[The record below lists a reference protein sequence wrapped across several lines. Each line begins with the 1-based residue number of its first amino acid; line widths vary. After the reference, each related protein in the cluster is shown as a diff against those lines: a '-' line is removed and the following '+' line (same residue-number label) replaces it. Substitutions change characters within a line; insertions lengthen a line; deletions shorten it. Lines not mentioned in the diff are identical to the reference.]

1 MFKKQP
7 SPSEA
12 FDLPQIAVSKVIRCR
27 AAVYDG
33 LSRQQLV
40 RNAAR
45 LPTNNGISNRFHR
58 YTKVSTVVGF
68 GHRPGHLHH
77 LHGAGDQAIITFVKL
92 KTRRLAI
99 VIGYLVVVFMALT
112 LSPAGVADM
121 YARARQAYARGEYET
136 VEGPVSNFHPMPYS
150 GHENESFL

>member
-1 MFKKQP
+1 MEYQTVFTVAQKSAP
-7 SPSEA
+7 WW
-12 FDLPQIAVSKVIRCR
+12 VS
-27 AAVYDG
+27 
-33 LSRQQLV
+33 
-40 RNAAR
+40 
-45 LPTNNGISNRFHR
+45 
-58 YTKVSTVVGF
+58 VVVPATF
-68 GHRPGHLHH
+68 TICTAL
-77 LHGAGDQAIITFVKL
+77 AIIAFVKL

-150 GHENESFL
+150 GHENEMFSVNGVRFSYSDYVVSPCFNNTASHGGPIHQGLHVRIAYSGDCILKLEVATP